1 MEAFQQNIKSW
12 VKLDSDLKDLNDQT
26 KQLRSNKS
34 DLQNSIYEF
43 VQSNDL
49 ETSTV
54 KISDGKLKFTQTKQ
68 TPPLSLGFIEKCLME
83 KLNNEETVTDIME
96 YIKSKREHKY
106 TSEIKR
112 YYD

>member
-1 MEAFQQNIKSW
+1 MARRKSKHFSEIENYINIGFDAKDIP
-12 VKLDSDLKDLNDQT
+12 KLTNIP
-26 KQLRSNKS
+26 N
-34 DLQNSIYEF
+34 
-43 VQSNDL
+43 
-49 ETSTV
+49 STV
-54 KISDGKLKFTQTKQ
+54 YSVVN
-68 TPPLSLGFIEKCLME
+68 